1 MNEVKQIDLK
11 DLKPAPWRTTYVVSP
26 DLAVLARSI
35 VKYGILSPIIVRE
48 QDLTIIDGHERYLL
62 ALNNQQ
68 IKETVGTIV
77 PVTFIECSEKDAM
90 ILHVQI
96 NRGRG
101 SVVAKKLSSLIRA
114 LLISESVSE
123 EDLCTALNMT
133 LDELDVLV
141 DGTIIKHRAIGN
153 HIYSRAW
160 VPIESSTKITNDLLI
175 ETPPNGDR

>member
-11 DLKPAPWRTTYVVSP
+11 DLKPAPWKATYIVSP

-35 VKYGILSPIIVRE
+35 VQYGILSPIIVRE

-62 ALNNQQ
+62 ALNNLQ
-68 IKETVGTIV
+68 IRETVGTIV
-77 PVTFIECSEKDAM
+77 PVIFVKCSEKDAM

-141 DGTIIKHRAIGN
+141 DGTIIKHRSIAN

-160 VPIESSTKITNDLLI
+160 VPIESPTKITNDLLI